1 MNATGENEAI
11 LTGDSLSFSEFFIF
25 LFLLFSSVS
34 VNDGVFCSFEFLK
47 KKKREQQ
54 CGYTCTSTLEFKDAI
69 NSRESTFPF
78 FF

>member
-34 VNDGVFCSFEFLK
+34 VARWSL
-47 KKKREQQ
+47 
-54 CGYTCTSTLEFKDAI
+54 L
-69 NSRESTFPF
+69 F
-78 FF
+78 FRVS

>member
-34 VNDGVFCSFEFLK
+34 VARWSLLFLSSFLK
-47 KKKREQQ
+47 KKKER
-54 CGYTCTSTLEFKDAI
+54 
-69 NSRESTFPF
+69 NSVDILVRVHLSLKMQ
-78 FF
+78 

>member
-1 MNATGENEAI
+1 MPPAKTKQFSPVI
-11 LTGDSLSFSEFFIF
+11 LSPSLNFLFSFSSSF
-25 LFLLFSSVS
+25 LPFRSH
-34 VNDGVFCSFEFLK
+34 DGVFCSFEFLK
-47 KKKREQQ
+47 KKKREEQ